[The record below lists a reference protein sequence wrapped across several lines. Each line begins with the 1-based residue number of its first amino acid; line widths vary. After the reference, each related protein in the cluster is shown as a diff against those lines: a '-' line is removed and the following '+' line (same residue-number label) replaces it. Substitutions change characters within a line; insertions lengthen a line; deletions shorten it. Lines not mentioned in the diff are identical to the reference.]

1 MILAACAQTVEVRED
16 LWNALENWGTATA
29 VLESGGNQHHHLPS
43 ALRLHTPSET
53 VNPRNTL
60 RHTRFSQLTMRQV
73 AGK

>member
-1 MILAACAQTVEVRED
+1 MILTACVQTVEVRED

-43 ALRLHTPSET
+43 GFAAMHLSET

-60 RHTRFSQLTMRQV
+60 RHTRFSQLTTRQV

>member
-1 MILAACAQTVEVRED
+1 MILTACVQTVEVRED

-29 VLESGGNQHHHLPS
+29 VLESGGNQHHPLPS
-43 ALRLHTPSET
+43 GFEAMHPSET

-60 RHTRFSQLTMRQV
+60 HHTRFSQLTTRQV